1 MKQLKVQYIGLI
13 AAIAM
18 IAASLLSFYV
28 LKLPIESNF
37 QLLIYLIFT
46 SAIVWNLYNHFTS
59 EAANKSF
66 KDYFSIGFKTFVI
79 IAFLMA
85 VFTYIFFSYNTTF
98 RDDKIAENSRLLLL
112 QGDHLPKEI
121 EENTQQLKKLFMPI
135 MISSAMFRYL
145 IIGAIVTAIT
155 GGYLSTRKTAE
166 K

>member
-1 MKQLKVQYIGLI
+1 MKHLKSQYLSII
-13 AAIAM
+13 TAFAM
-18 IAASLLSFYV
+18 IAVSLLSFYV

-46 SAIVWNLYNHFTS
+46 ASIVFNLYNHFKS
-59 EAANKSF
+59 NAANKSF
-66 KDYFSIGFKTFVI
+66 KDYFSVGFKTFVL

-85 VFTYIFFSYNTTF
+85 IFTYIFFSYNTAF

-112 QGDHLPKEI
+112 EGNHLPKEI
-121 EENTQQLKKLFMPI
+121 EVNTQQLKKLFMPI

-155 GGYLSTRKTAE
+155 GGYLSTRKTT
-166 K
+166 

>member
-1 MKQLKVQYIGLI
+1 MKQIKVQYVGLL
-13 AAIAM
+13 AGLAM
-18 IAASLLSFYV
+18 IAASLLSFYI

-59 EAANKSF
+59 NAANKSF
-66 KDYFSIGFKTFVI
+66 KDYFSIGFKTFVMM
-79 IAFLMA
+79 AFLMA
-85 VFTYIFFSYNTTF
+85 VFTYIFFSYNTAF

-112 QGDHLPKEI
+112 EGNHLPKEI

-155 GGYLSTRKTAE
+155 GGILSSRKTVE